1 MFITFDYFSI
11 TLLLGGFTALL
22 SGIIVFLRNRF
33 QLENQAWLAL
43 NVSSAVWSFAYF
55 AMVVAPNKEIAVL
68 SNIILH
74 GAAIFIPVFYFL
86 MILAVTKTYTL
97 HRRFL
102 SVISFLGVLLLIVNP
117 THYFVSDVFEKGP
130 FRYAPDAGPLYVYF
144 TIFFFAIVLYA
155 LWITYQLLRKETNP
169 IEKGRLRS
177 IILFTIAGFGG
188 GGSVFFLT
196 FNINIAPYP
205 LILFSLYPVISGY
218 AIFKYQLFDTKVIT
232 TQLVTFALW
241 MFILIRTLLAD
252 TLKEQLINGGL
263 LLITI
268 IFGMFLIR
276 SVLREVKT
284 REKIEE
290 LAKNLEKTN
299 KDLEG
304 ANARLQELDQLKS
317 EFVSL
322 ATHQIRGPLTAIK
335 GYASLIVEGDY
346 GKVSAGVKEAVNTIL
361 HSAQS
366 LVVVVGDF
374 LDVSRIEQGRMKYDF
389 KIFDLKG
396 LVQEVVSELKPN
408 LDRNKLDLSVSI
420 DQNTEFLVDADRVKI
435 KQVIANIFDNSIKYT
450 PKGSIAI
457 SLTKNN
463 GKILFAIKDT
473 GIGIHKDTIPKLFAK
488 FSRAKDAN
496 ETNIIGTGLGLYL
509 ARELIKGHNGRVW
522 AESEGQGKG
531 SQFYIELNEAEG

>member
-1 MFITFDYFSI
+1 MIFFSSIGFALFLYSGNTQSKVNRAWLVASSAIALWGLSLYGVTSSIDESDALRWQYLLDISAIFVPVLYFNFIS
-11 TLLLGGFTALL
+11 TLLDTKNALFRKISLLLAFGLSTFSFSPLFKFGVAIKYGVHWIDPGPYYTVFPIFFTLYTIFALYILVRAYKNNADNLLFRAQIRNTFLGG
-22 SGIIVFLRNRF
+22 
-33 QLENQAWLAL
+33 
-43 NVSSAVWSFAYF
+43 
-55 AMVVAPNKEIAVL
+55 
-68 SNIILH
+68 
-74 GAAIFIPVFYFL
+74 
-86 MILAVTKTYTL
+86 
-97 HRRFL
+97 
-102 SVISFLGVLLLIVNP
+102 LI
-117 THYFVSDVFEKGP
+117 
-130 FRYAPDAGPLYVYF
+130 
-144 TIFFFAIVLYA
+144 
-155 LWITYQLLRKETNP
+155 
-169 IEKGRLRS
+169 
-177 IILFTIAGFGG
+177 GFGG
-188 GGSVFFLT
+188 GLTNFFPQLFNVYPFGNYFVLLYVFFMSYGVLKYKLLST
-196 FNINIAPYP
+196 KIISAQ
-205 LILFSLYPVISGY
+205 LFSGAMVLV
-218 AIFKYQLFDTKVIT
+218 FLFNLLQPTDLQNWIVKF
-232 TQLVTFALW
+232 LL
-241 MFILIRTLLAD
+241 FILVA
-252 TLKEQLINGGL
+252 
-263 LLITI
+263 
-268 IFGMFLIR
+268 FF
-276 SVLREVKT
+276 SVLLVRGVYKEIEV

-299 KDLEG
+299 KDLEA
-304 ANARLQELDQLKS
+304 ANVRLQELDQLKS

-346 GKVSAGVKEAVNTIL
+346 GKISVSVKEAVNTIL
-361 HSAQS
+361 HAAQS

-374 LDVSRIEQGRMKYDF
+374 LDVSRIEQGRMKYDL

-396 LVQEVVSELKPN
+396 LVQEVINELKPN
-408 LDRNKLDLSVSI
+408 LDRNKLDLSVTI

-457 SLTKNN
+457 SLTKTA

-509 ARELIKGHNGRVW
+509 AKELIKGHNGRIW